1 MARISRDIKYLNR
14 DFSSIR
20 QSLLDYSK
28 TYFPTTFNDFTPTS
42 TGVLF
47 VEMAAYVGDVLS
59 FYLDNQIQETFLTN
73 ARQTDNIFNMAYTMG
88 YRPRVTQAS
97 TVDIEVFQQIPSK
110 VVGGEYVPD
119 FDYALKIP
127 ENTGLTTANG
137 VNFLM
142 QDSIDFTVSSSLDP
156 TEISLYRLTGTNP
169 EFYLL
174 KKTRKAI
181 SAIISSR
188 EFTFSAPTKFST
200 RTITANNIV
209 GILDVFDSNNNEY
222 YEVDNLSQDLV
233 FNPIKNTNPNNPY
246 YNAND
251 LDTSFLLKTKRVQR
265 RFVSRFTNTTNL
277 ELQFGAGTT
286 NDNSEEI
293 IPNPN
298 NVGLGLSFK
307 QNKLTTAFSPLNYTL
322 TNTYGISPSNTT
334 LTVRY
339 LTGGGIKSNVEANT
353 INRINSTS
361 NVKFVNNSIGNTNLA
376 NSIFASLA
384 VNNPTAADGGGSGD
398 TLDQI
403 KINTLG
409 QFPTQLRNVTSD
421 DYLIRTLSMPS
432 DFGTISKAY
441 AIPTLIGETN
451 PGEIPGILDL
461 YILTFDSAG
470 KLKTAS
476 NTLKQNLRTYLSE
489 YRMINDS
496 VSIKDAFI
504 INIGIDFEI
513 IVRPGF
519 NNNDVLTACVNQLQ
533 VYFRTDNFQIN
544 EPIILSDLFPLLD
557 GINGVQTVK
566 DIKIIN
572 KSSGDIISQRGN
584 YSQFAYDIEGAT
596 INRVIYPSIDPMIFE
611 VKFPND
617 DIRGKVVPL

>member
-1 MARISRDIKYLNR
+1 
-14 DFSSIR
+14 
-20 QSLLDYSK
+20 
-28 TYFPTTFNDFTPTS
+28 
-42 TGVLF
+42 
-47 VEMAAYVGDVLS
+47 MAAYVGDVLS

-73 ARQTDNIFNMAYTMG
+73 ARQTDNIFNMAYTLG
-88 YRPRVTQAS
+88 YKPKVTQAA
-97 TVDIEVFQQIPSK
+97 TVDIEVFQQVPSK
-110 VVGGEYVPD
+110 VVSGVYSPD
-119 FDYALKIP
+119 FDFALKIP
-127 ENTGLTTANG
+127 QNTGLTTTNG
-137 VNFLM
+137 INFLI

-156 TEISLYRLTGTNP
+156 TEITLYKITANVP
-169 EFYLL
+169 DFYLL

-181 SAIISSR
+181 SATISTKTFN
-188 EFTFSAPTKFST
+188 FTTPTKFST
-200 RTITANNIV
+200 RTITGNDIIGV
-209 GILDVFDSNNNEY
+209 LDIFDSDGNQY

-233 FNPIKNTNPNNPY
+233 FNSIKNTNPNNPY
-246 YNAND
+246 YDISD
-251 LDTSFLLKTKRVQR
+251 LDASFLLKTKQVER

-293 IPNPN
+293 TPNPN
-298 NVGLGLSFK
+298 NVGLGLPFK

-322 TNTYGISPSNTT
+322 TNTYGIAPSNTT

-339 LTGGGIKSNVEANT
+339 LTGGGVKSNVESGT
-353 INRINSTS
+353 INRISSTS
-361 NVKFVNNSIGNTNLA
+361 NIRFVNNSISNNSLA
-376 NSIFASLA
+376 NTIFASLA
-384 VNNPTAADGGGSGD
+384 VTNPRAADGGGSGD
-398 TLDQI
+398 SIEQV

-421 DYLIRTLSMPS
+421 DYLIRALSMPS
-432 DFGTISKAY
+432 DFGTISRAY

-461 YILTFDSAG
+461 YILTINSNG

-504 INIGIDFEI
+504 INIGVEFEI

-519 NNNDVLTACVNQLQ
+519 NNNDVLTACINQLQ

-557 GINGVQTVK
+557 GVDGVQTVK

-572 KSSGDIISQRGN
+572 KDGGN

-617 DIRGKVVPL
+617 DIKGKVVPL

>member
-28 TYFPTTFNDFTPTS
+28 TYFPSTFNDFTPTS

-47 VEMAAYVGDVLS
+47 IEMAAYVGDVLS

-73 ARQTDNIFNMAYTMG
+73 ARQTDNIFNMAYTLG

-97 TVDIEVFQQIPSK
+97 TVDIDVFQQIPSK
-110 VVGGEYVPD
+110 VVGGNFAPD
-119 FDYALKIP
+119 FDFALKIP
-127 ENTGLTTANG
+127 ENTGLTTTNG

-156 TEISLYRLTGTNP
+156 TEITLYKLTGNSP
-169 EFYLL
+169 DFYLL

-181 SAIISSR
+181 SATISTID
-188 EFTFSAPTKFST
+188 FTFGSPIKFST
-200 RTITANNIV
+200 RTITANNII
-209 GILDVFDSNNNEY
+209 GILDVFDSDGNQY
-222 YEVDNLSQDLV
+222 YEVDNLSQDLI

-246 YNAND
+246 FNVSD
-251 LDTSFLLKTKRVQR
+251 LDAPFLLKTKQVQR
-265 RFVSRFTNTTNL
+265 RFVSRFINPNNL

-293 IPNPN
+293 TPNPN
-298 NVGLGLSFK
+298 NVGLGLPFK

-322 TNTYGISPSNTT
+322 TNTYGIAPSNTR
-334 LTVRY
+334 LTIRY
-339 LTGGGIKSNVEANT
+339 LTGGGIKSNVDAGT
-353 INRINSTS
+353 INRISSTS
-361 NVKFVNNSIGNTNLA
+361 GIRFVNSSISNNSLA
-376 NSIFASLA
+376 NTIFSSIA
-384 VNNPTAADGGGSGD
+384 VTNPIGADGGGNGD
-398 TLDQI
+398 TIDEI

-421 DYLIRTLSMPS
+421 DYLVRALSMPS

-451 PGEIPGILDL
+451 PGEIPAILDL
-461 YILTFDSAG
+461 YILTFDVNG
-470 KLKTAS
+470 KLKTSS

-489 YRMINDS
+489 HRMINDS
-496 VSIKDAFI
+496 VNIKDAFI
-504 INIGIDFEI
+504 INIGVDFEI

-519 NNNDVLTACVNQLQ
+519 NNNDVLTNCVNQLQ
-533 VYFRTDNFQIN
+533 LYFRTDTIQIN
-544 EPIILSDLFPLLD
+544 EPIILSDLFPILD
-557 GINGVQTVK
+557 GVDGVQTVK
-566 DIKIIN
+566 DIKVLN
-572 KSSGDIISQRGN
+572 KTGGN
-584 YSQFAYDIEGAT
+584 YSEFAYDIDGAT

-617 DIRGKVVPL
+617 DIRGRVVPL